1 MGMEATIRSWFDF
14 EKEKEKPPKA
24 PPQTAQELT
33 ERFNIGQLETSAS
46 RLASK
51 RESKGVNLSILNEM
65 ERESWRQE
73 AVVFLTKYL
82 QAKNSPLFDEKKFQ
96 SLLVFAKEII
106 METAELE
113 ARYPTLGLEE
123 FFPNRDNESNGDKIA
138 A

>member
-1 MGMEATIRSWFDF
+1 MEATIRSWFDF